1 MHLPGDIRY
10 VLRLVRWQ
18 NLLIAILTM
27 VLMRYALVET
37 LAGGIYVTLAGSP
50 GEAVQMTLRF
60 PWYDFMILVF
70 ATVCITAGGYVIND
84 YFDIRTDLINRG
96 EVIIG
101 TRIPRRKAI
110 LWHSILNIAG
120 VTAGFYVSAKAGY
133 FWFGTIFLLISG
145 LLYFY
150 SASYKRQFLIG
161 NLLVAVLTAL
171 VPVLAVLF
179 EWTGL
184 YRYYSVHAVS
194 MPDLKFLFGWAG
206 GFALFAFLTTF
217 IREIIKDTEDF
228 EGDAAYGRNTL
239 PVVVGIPASKFIS
252 VSLIIVTIVLLF
264 LAWLL
269 FINDKITLVYLS
281 VAIVLPLIT
290 AVYMLLSGKN
300 RKELHT
306 ASGLMKMVMLAGILY
321 SVVVKII
328 IGCNLI

>member
-1 MHLPGDIRY
+1 MHLPGDLRY
-10 VLRLVRWQ
+10 ILRLIRWQ
-18 NLLIAILTM
+18 NLLIVILTM

-37 LAGGIYVTLAGSP
+37 LAGGIYVILTEGP
-50 GEAVQMTLRF
+50 GEPVQMTLRF

-110 LWHSILNIAG
+110 LWHSILNISG
-120 VTAGFYVSAKAGY
+120 VTAGFYVSARAGY

-161 NLLVAVLTAL
+161 NLLVAILTAL

-184 YRYYSVHAVS
+184 YRYYSVHAS
-194 MPDLKFLFGWAG
+194 DLPDLKFLFCWVG

-239 PVVVGIPASKFIS
+239 PVVAGIPVSKFIS
-252 VSLIIVTIVLLF
+252 VSLIIITITLLF
-264 LAWLL
+264 LAWML
-269 FINDKITLVYLS
+269 FINDMITLIYLS
-281 VAIVLPLIT
+281 LAIVLPLII
-290 AVYMLLSGKN
+290 VIYRLLSGKN
-300 RKELHT
+300 RKEFHA
-306 ASGLMKMVMLAGILY
+306 ASGLIKLVMLAGIFY
-321 SVVVKII
+321 SVIVKII
-328 IGCNLI
+328 IDCNLL